1 MNADLLQWFIN
12 FLIERNS
19 GGTFKNEVIS
29 NKELGEELP
38 KPIIRKFK
46 KKKVHSPFMGSMQGT
61 DLVGMQL
68 TSKFNKGFRFLLCV
82 IDIYSKYTWVI
93 LLEDKKVL
101 QLLMLF
107 KNFQM
112 NQTTNEIKYGQI
124 RAVNFAIDQ

>member
-1 MNADLLQWFIN
+1 MNVDLLQWFIN
-12 FLIERNS
+12 FLIKRNS
-19 GGTFKNEVIS
+19 GGTFKNEIIS

-46 KKKVHSPFMGSMQGT
+46 KKKVHSPFMGSIQGA

-82 IDIYSKYTWVI
+82 IGIYSKYNWVI

-107 KNFQM
+107 KNFQR